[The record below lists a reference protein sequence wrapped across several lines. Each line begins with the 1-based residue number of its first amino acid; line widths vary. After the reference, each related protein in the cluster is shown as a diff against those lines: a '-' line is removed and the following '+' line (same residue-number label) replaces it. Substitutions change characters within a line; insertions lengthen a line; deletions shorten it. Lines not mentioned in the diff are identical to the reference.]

1 MKAKD
6 GMRILFE
13 FTLLEKYWAS
23 QVSLFGPVRGN
34 SFALPIFT
42 VLSAVLQRPARTTAC
57 LSALVLF
64 LGGFY
69 APAIAK
75 PTLEL
80 TGAGNSGY
88 TDPAYSD
95 QLLFHREI
103 DIFLADAGHLRGY
116 PQGRG
121 HLIHDLDAGELG
133 KWKWGK
139 PNLMPGHGSGSAD
152 WFTYVPSCMFDG
164 GNSVCFHPKSGQ
176 SGPRNAGCWKW
187 GEDKPLP
194 VIPAPGAI
202 VLGSIGVCVVGWLR
216 RRETL

>member
-1 MKAKD
+1 
-6 GMRILFE
+6 
-13 FTLLEKYWAS
+13 
-23 QVSLFGPVRGN
+23 
-34 SFALPIFT
+34 
-42 VLSAVLQRPARTTAC
+42 
-57 LSALVLF
+57 
-64 LGGFY
+64 
-69 APAIAK
+69 
-75 PTLEL
+75 
-80 TGAGNSGY
+80 
-88 TDPAYSD
+88 
-95 QLLFHREI
+95 LFHREI

-152 WFTYVPSCMFDG
+152 WFTYVPSSMFDG